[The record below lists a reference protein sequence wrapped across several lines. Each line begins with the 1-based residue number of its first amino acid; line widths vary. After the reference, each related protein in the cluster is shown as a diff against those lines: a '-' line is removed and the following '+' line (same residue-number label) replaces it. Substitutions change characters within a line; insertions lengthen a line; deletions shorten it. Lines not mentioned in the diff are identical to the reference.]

1 MKRYKNLTII
11 VLMTIFLLILS
22 GKVEATTGKINTETA
37 RLREKPNTT
46 STILEQLNENDEVE
60 ILEEEDNWYKVKAN
74 VNGQKITGYV
84 SAKLVNAEKTTSTK
98 VEDTANT
105 TDNKNTETT
114 PEVTTN
120 TDTVKEEPLTDIDVS
135 DDIKENKEYDLQQE
149 AEVKILPIMSSNTK
163 CKLSGKVKTVTI
175 LNDWCK
181 IECDTSC
188 GWIRTNVLK
197 KLVKMGEDTTGNTV
211 EEQPTSNQEPE
222 TSNNNETTETSAS
235 TANNTTSETS
245 TDTTND
251 TASVKELNKTGYV
264 KVEGL
269 TVRKGPST
277 STEAIDGLSKNDKV
291 EITGE
296 TDGWYQIKLKGEVG
310 YVSAKYISDTKV
322 TETTSRSGST
332 LKETASE
339 EKVTTE
345 QENDET
351 EESEEEAT
359 ESTTGISGAE
369 VVEYAKQYLGYKY
382 VAGGASPSTGFDCSG
397 FTTYVY
403 KHFGISLNRSSRDQI
418 KNGTSV
424 SKSNLQLGDIII
436 FNGSSNTSIGHVGI
450 YIGDNKFIHAA
461 NSREGVIITSL
472 SSSYYQKR
480 YVGARR
486 VI

>member
-11 VLMTIFLLILS
+11 VLMTMFLLILS
-22 GKVEATTGKINTETA
+22 GKAEATTGKINTETA
-37 RLREKPNTT
+37 RLREEPNTT

-84 SAKLVNAEKTTSTK
+84 SAKLVDAEKTTSTTVK
-98 VEDTANT
+98 DNT
-105 TDNKNTETT
+105 TDNKTTETT

-120 TDTVKEEPLTDIDVS
+120 TEPEKEEPLTDIDVS
-135 DDIKENKEYDLQQE
+135 DDIKKNKEYDLQQE

-181 IECDTSC
+181 IECDKSC

-197 KLVKMGEDTTGNTV
+197 KLVKMEEDATENTV
-211 EEQPTSNQEPE
+211 EEQPVSNQGTSN
-222 TSNNNETTETSAS
+222 SNDTTETSAS
-235 TANNTTSETS
+235 TTNDKTSENS
-245 TDTTND
+245 TN

-322 TETTSRSGST
+322 TEKRSRSGST

-345 QENDET
+345 QEN
-351 EESEEEAT
+351 EEPEENEEEAN

-382 VAGGASPSTGFDCSG
+382 VAGGSSPSIGFDCSG

-418 KNGTSV
+418 KNGVAV
-424 SKSNLQLGDIII
+424 SKNNLQPGDILI

-450 YIGDNKFIHAA
+450 YVGGNDFIHAA

>member
-22 GKVEATTGKINTETA
+22 GKAEATTGKINTETA
-37 RLREKPNTT
+37 RLREEPNTT

-84 SAKLVNAEKTTSTK
+84 SAKLVDAEKTTSTK
-98 VEDTANT
+98 VEDTTNT
-105 TDNKNTETT
+105 TDNKTTETT

-120 TDTVKEEPLTDIDVS
+120 TEPEKEEPLTDIDVS

-197 KLVKMGEDTTGNTV
+197 KLVKMEED
-211 EEQPTSNQEPE
+211 
-222 TSNNNETTETSAS
+222 TTETSAS
-235 TANNTTSETS
+235 TTNDTTSENSTNNSNNTT
-245 TDTTND
+245 
-251 TASVKELNKTGYV
+251 SVKELNKTGYV

-277 STEAIDGLSKNDKV
+277 STEAINGLSKNDKV
-291 EITGE
+291 DIIGE

-332 LKETASE
+332 IRNAE
-339 EKVTTE
+339 E
-345 QENDET
+345 QEKTEEVEETNTET
-351 EESEEEAT
+351 EETDETDTNTVS
-359 ESTTGISGAE
+359 SSTGISGVE

-382 VAGGASPSTGFDCSG
+382 VAGGSSPSIGFDCSG
-397 FTTYVY
+397 FTIYVY

-418 KNGTSV
+418 KNGVAV
-424 SKSNLQLGDIII
+424 SKNNLQPGDILI

-450 YIGDNKFIHAA
+450 YVGGNDFIHAA

>member
-11 VLMTIFLLILS
+11 VLMTMFLLILS
-22 GKVEATTGKINTETA
+22 GKAEATTGKINTETA
-37 RLREKPNTT
+37 RLREEPNTT

-84 SAKLVNAEKTTSTK
+84 SAKLVDAEKTTSTTVK
-98 VEDTANT
+98 DNT
-105 TDNKNTETT
+105 TDNKTTETT

-120 TDTVKEEPLTDIDVS
+120 TEPEKEEPLTDIDVS
-135 DDIKENKEYDLQQE
+135 DDIKKNKEYDLQQE

-181 IECDTSC
+181 IECDKSC

-197 KLVKMGEDTTGNTV
+197 KLVKMEEDATENTV
-211 EEQPTSNQEPE
+211 EEQPVSNQGTSN
-222 TSNNNETTETSAS
+222 SNDTTETSAS
-235 TANNTTSETS
+235 TTNDKTSENS
-245 TDTTND
+245 TN

-345 QENDET
+345 QEN
-351 EESEEEAT
+351 EEPEENEEEAN

-369 VVEYAKQYLGYKY
+369 VVEYAKQYLGCKY
-382 VAGGASPSTGFDCSG
+382 VAGGASPTTGFDCSG
-397 FTTYVY
+397 FTIYVY

-418 KNGTSV
+418 KNGVAV
-424 SKSNLQLGDIII
+424 SKNNLQPGDILI

-450 YIGDNKFIHAA
+450 YVGGNDFIHAA

>member
-11 VLMTIFLLILS
+11 VLMTMFLLILS
-22 GKVEATTGKINTETA
+22 GKAEATTGKINTETA
-37 RLREKPNTT
+37 RLREEPNTT

-84 SAKLVNAEKTTSTK
+84 SAKLVDAEKTTSTTVK
-98 VEDTANT
+98 DNT
-105 TDNKNTETT
+105 TDNKTTETT

-120 TDTVKEEPLTDIDVS
+120 TEPVKEEPLTDIDVS
-135 DDIKENKEYDLQQE
+135 EDIKENKEYDLQQE

-197 KLVKMGEDTTGNTV
+197 KLVKMEEDA
-211 EEQPTSNQEPE
+211 
-222 TSNNNETTETSAS
+222 TETSAS
-235 TANNTTSETS
+235 TTNDTTSENSTNNSNNTT
-245 TDTTND
+245 
-251 TASVKELNKTGYV
+251 SVKELNKTGYV

-277 STEAIDGLSKNDKV
+277 STEAINGLSKNDKV
-291 EITGE
+291 DIIGE

-332 LKETASE
+332 IRNAE
-339 EKVTTE
+339 E
-345 QENDET
+345 QEKTEEVEETNTET
-351 EESEEEAT
+351 EETEET
-359 ESTTGISGAE
+359 EETDETDTNTVSSSTGISGAE
-369 VVEYAKQYLGYKY
+369 VVEYAKQYLGCKY
-382 VAGGASPSTGFDCSG
+382 VAGGASPTTGFDCSG

-403 KHFGISLNRSSRDQI
+403 VRFK
-418 KNGTSV
+418 
-424 SKSNLQLGDIII
+424 I
-436 FNGSSNTSIGHVGI
+436 FYQT
-450 YIGDNKFIHAA
+450 KF
-461 NSREGVIITSL
+461 
-472 SSSYYQKR
+472 
-480 YVGARR
+480 
-486 VI
+486 

>member
-22 GKVEATTGKINTETA
+22 GKAEATTGKINTETA
-37 RLREKPNTT
+37 RLREEPNTT

-84 SAKLVNAEKTTSTK
+84 SAKLVDAEKTTSTK
-98 VEDTANT
+98 VEDTTNT
-105 TDNKNTETT
+105 TDNKTTETT

-120 TDTVKEEPLTDIDVS
+120 TEPVKEEPLTDIDVS

-197 KLVKMGEDTTGNTV
+197 KLVKMEEDA
-211 EEQPTSNQEPE
+211 
-222 TSNNNETTETSAS
+222 TETSAS
-235 TANNTTSETS
+235 TTNDTTSENSTNNSNNTT
-245 TDTTND
+245 
-251 TASVKELNKTGYV
+251 SVKELNKTGYV

-277 STEAIDGLSKNDKV
+277 STEAINGLSKNDKV
-291 EITGE
+291 DIIGE

-332 LKETASE
+332 IRNAE
-339 EKVTTE
+339 E
-345 QENDET
+345 QEKTEEVEETNTET
-351 EESEEEAT
+351 EETDETDTNTVS
-359 ESTTGISGAE
+359 SSTGISGAE

-382 VAGGASPSTGFDCSG
+382 VAGGSSPSIGFDCSG
-397 FTTYVY
+397 FTIYVY

-418 KNGTSV
+418 KNGVAV
-424 SKSNLQLGDIII
+424 SKNNLQPGDILI

-450 YIGDNKFIHAA
+450 YVGGNDFIHAA

>member
-22 GKVEATTGKINTETA
+22 GKAEATTGKINTETA
-37 RLREKPNTT
+37 RLREEPNTT

-84 SAKLVNAEKTTSTK
+84 SAKLVDAEKTTSTTVK
-98 VEDTANT
+98 DNT
-105 TDNKNTETT
+105 TDNKTTETT

-120 TDTVKEEPLTDIDVS
+120 TEPEKEEPLTDIDVS

-181 IECDTSC
+181 IECDKSC

-197 KLVKMGEDTTGNTV
+197 KIVKMEEDATENTV
-211 EEQPTSNQEPE
+211 EEQPVSNQE
-222 TSNNNETTETSAS
+222 TSNSNDTTETSAS
-235 TANNTTSETS
+235 TTNDTTSENSTNNSNNTT
-245 TDTTND
+245 
-251 TASVKELNKTGYV
+251 SVKELNKTGYV

-277 STEAIDGLSKNDKV
+277 STEAINGLSKNDKV
-291 EITGE
+291 DIIGE

-332 LKETASE
+332 IRNAE
-339 EKVTTE
+339 E
-345 QENDET
+345 QEKT
-351 EESEEEAT
+351 EEVEETNT
-359 ESTTGISGAE
+359 ETVSSSTGISGAE

-382 VAGGASPSTGFDCSG
+382 VAGGSSPSIGFDCSG

-403 KHFGISLNRSSRDQI
+403 KHFGISLNRSSKGQI
-418 KNGTSV
+418 KNGVAV
-424 SKSNLQLGDIII
+424 SKNNLQPGDILI

-450 YIGDNKFIHAA
+450 YVGGNDFIHAA

>member
-22 GKVEATTGKINTETA
+22 GKAEATTGKINTETA
-37 RLREKPNTT
+37 RLREEPNTT

-84 SAKLVNAEKTTSTK
+84 SAKLVDAEKTTSTK
-98 VEDTANT
+98 VEDTTNT
-105 TDNKNTETT
+105 TDNKTTETT

-120 TDTVKEEPLTDIDVS
+120 TEPEKEEPLTDIDVS
-135 DDIKENKEYDLQQE
+135 DDIKKNKEYDLQQE

-181 IECDTSC
+181 IECDKSC

-197 KLVKMGEDTTGNTV
+197 KLVKMEEDA
-211 EEQPTSNQEPE
+211 
-222 TSNNNETTETSAS
+222 TETSAS
-235 TANNTTSETS
+235 TTNDTTSENSTNNSNNTT
-245 TDTTND
+245 
-251 TASVKELNKTGYV
+251 SVKELNKTGYV

-277 STEAIDGLSKNDKV
+277 STEAINGLSKNDKV
-291 EITGE
+291 DIIGE

-332 LKETASE
+332 IRNAE
-339 EKVTTE
+339 E
-345 QENDET
+345 QEKTEEVEETNTET
-351 EESEEEAT
+351 EETDETDTNTVS
-359 ESTTGISGAE
+359 SSTGISGAE

-382 VAGGASPSTGFDCSG
+382 VAGGSSPSIGFDCSG
-397 FTTYVY
+397 FTIYVY

-418 KNGTSV
+418 KNGVAV
-424 SKSNLQLGDIII
+424 SKNNLQPGDILI

-450 YIGDNKFIHAA
+450 YVGGNDFIHAA

>member
-22 GKVEATTGKINTETA
+22 GKAEATTGKINTETA
-37 RLREKPNTT
+37 RLREEPNTT

-84 SAKLVNAEKTTSTK
+84 SAKLVDAEKTTSTK
-98 VEDTANT
+98 VEDTTNT
-105 TDNKNTETT
+105 TDNKTTETT

-120 TDTVKEEPLTDIDVS
+120 TEPVKEEPLTDIDVS
-135 DDIKENKEYDLQQE
+135 DDIKEKKEYDLQQE
-149 AEVKILPIMSSNTK
+149 VEVKILPIMSSNTK

-197 KLVKMGEDTTGNTV
+197 KLVKMEED
-211 EEQPTSNQEPE
+211 
-222 TSNNNETTETSAS
+222 TTETSAS
-235 TANNTTSETS
+235 TTNDTTSENSTNNSNNTT
-245 TDTTND
+245 
-251 TASVKELNKTGYV
+251 SVKELNKTGYV

-277 STEAIDGLSKNDKV
+277 STEAINGLSKNDKV
-291 EITGE
+291 DIIGE

-332 LKETASE
+332 IRNAE
-339 EKVTTE
+339 E
-345 QENDET
+345 QEKTEEVEETNTET
-351 EESEEEAT
+351 EETDETDTNTVS
-359 ESTTGISGAE
+359 SSTGISGAE

-382 VAGGASPSTGFDCSG
+382 VAGGSSPSIGFDCSG
-397 FTTYVY
+397 FTIYVY

-418 KNGTSV
+418 KNGVAV
-424 SKSNLQLGDIII
+424 SKNNLQPGDILI

-450 YIGDNKFIHAA
+450 YVGGNDFIHAA

>member
-22 GKVEATTGKINTETA
+22 GKAEATTGKINTETA
-37 RLREKPNTT
+37 RLREEPNTT

-84 SAKLVNAEKTTSTK
+84 SAKLVDAEKTTSTK
-98 VEDTANT
+98 VEDTTNT
-105 TDNKNTETT
+105 TDNKTTETT

-120 TDTVKEEPLTDIDVS
+120 TEPEKEEPLTDIDVS
-135 DDIKENKEYDLQQE
+135 DDIKENKECDLQQE

-197 KLVKMGEDTTGNTV
+197 KLVKMEED
-211 EEQPTSNQEPE
+211 
-222 TSNNNETTETSAS
+222 TTETSAS
-235 TANNTTSETS
+235 TTNDTTSENSTNNSNNTT
-245 TDTTND
+245 
-251 TASVKELNKTGYV
+251 SVKELNKTGYV

-277 STEAIDGLSKNDKV
+277 STEAINGLSKNDKV
-291 EITGE
+291 DIIGE

-332 LKETASE
+332 IRNAE
-339 EKVTTE
+339 E
-345 QENDET
+345 QEKTEEVEETNTET
-351 EESEEEAT
+351 EETDETDTNTVS
-359 ESTTGISGAE
+359 SSTGISGAE

-382 VAGGASPSTGFDCSG
+382 VAGGSSPSIGFDCSG
-397 FTTYVY
+397 FTIYVY

-418 KNGTSV
+418 KNGVAV
-424 SKSNLQLGDIII
+424 SKNNLQPGDILI

-450 YIGDNKFIHAA
+450 YVGGNDFIHAA

>member
-22 GKVEATTGKINTETA
+22 GKAEATTGKINTETA

-84 SAKLVNAEKTTSTK
+84 SAKLVDAEKTTSTTVK
-98 VEDTANT
+98 DNT
-105 TDNKNTETT
+105 TDNKTTETT

-120 TDTVKEEPLTDIDVS
+120 TEPEKEEPLTDIDVS

-181 IECDTSC
+181 IECDKSC

-197 KLVKMGEDTTGNTV
+197 KLVKMEEDA
-211 EEQPTSNQEPE
+211 
-222 TSNNNETTETSAS
+222 TETSAS
-235 TANNTTSETS
+235 TTNDTTSENSTNNSNNTT
-245 TDTTND
+245 
-251 TASVKELNKTGYV
+251 SVKELNKTGYV

-277 STEAIDGLSKNDKV
+277 STEAINGLSKNDKV
-291 EITGE
+291 DIIGE

-332 LKETASE
+332 IRNAE
-339 EKVTTE
+339 E
-345 QENDET
+345 QEKTEEVEETNTET
-351 EESEEEAT
+351 EETEETDET
-359 ESTTGISGAE
+359 DTNTVSSSTGISGAE

-382 VAGGASPSTGFDCSG
+382 VAGGSSPSIGFDCSG

-403 KHFGISLNRSSRDQI
+403 KHFGISLNRSSKGQI
-418 KNGTSV
+418 KNGVAV
-424 SKSNLQLGDIII
+424 SKNNLQPGDILI

-450 YIGDNKFIHAA
+450 YVGGNDFIHAA

>member
-11 VLMTIFLLILS
+11 VLMTMFLLILS
-22 GKVEATTGKINTETA
+22 GKAEATTGKINTETA
-37 RLREKPNTT
+37 RLREEPNTT

-84 SAKLVNAEKTTSTK
+84 SAKLVDAEKTTSTTVK
-98 VEDTANT
+98 DNT
-105 TDNKNTETT
+105 TDNKTTETT
-114 PEVTTN
+114 PEVTVN
-120 TDTVKEEPLTDIDVS
+120 TEPEKEEPLTDIDVS

-197 KLVKMGEDTTGNTV
+197 KLVKMEEDAI
-211 EEQPTSNQEPE
+211 
-222 TSNNNETTETSAS
+222 ETSAS
-235 TANNTTSETS
+235 TTNDTTSENSTNNSNNTT
-245 TDTTND
+245 
-251 TASVKELNKTGYV
+251 SVKELNKTGYV

-277 STEAIDGLSKNDKV
+277 STEAINGLSKNDKV
-291 EITGE
+291 DIIGE

-332 LKETASE
+332 IRNAE
-339 EKVTTE
+339 E
-345 QENDET
+345 QEKTEEVEETNTET
-351 EESEEEAT
+351 EETEET
-359 ESTTGISGAE
+359 EETDETDTNTVSSSTGISGAE
-369 VVEYAKQYLGYKY
+369 VVEYAKQYLGCKY
-382 VAGGASPSTGFDCSG
+382 VAGGASPTTGFDCSG

-418 KNGTSV
+418 KNGVAV
-424 SKSNLQLGDIII
+424 SKNNLQPGDILI

-450 YIGDNKFIHAA
+450 YVGGNDFIHAA

>member
-11 VLMTIFLLILS
+11 VLMTMFLLILS
-22 GKVEATTGKINTETA
+22 GKAEATTGKINTETA
-37 RLREKPNTT
+37 RLREEPNTT

-84 SAKLVNAEKTTSTK
+84 SAKLVDVEKTTSTK
-98 VEDTANT
+98 VEDTTNT
-105 TDNKNTETT
+105 TDNKTTETT

-120 TDTVKEEPLTDIDVS
+120 TEPEKEEPLTDIDVS
-135 DDIKENKEYDLQQE
+135 DDIKENKEYNLQQE

-197 KLVKMGEDTTGNTV
+197 KLVKMEEDA
-211 EEQPTSNQEPE
+211 
-222 TSNNNETTETSAS
+222 TETSAS
-235 TANNTTSETS
+235 TTNDTTSENSTNNSNNTT
-245 TDTTND
+245 
-251 TASVKELNKTGYV
+251 SVKELNKTGYV

-277 STEAIDGLSKNDKV
+277 STEAINGLSKNDKV
-291 EITGE
+291 DIIGE

-332 LKETASE
+332 IRNAE
-339 EKVTTE
+339 E
-345 QENDET
+345 QEKTEEVEETNTET
-351 EESEEEAT
+351 EETDETDTNTVS
-359 ESTTGISGAE
+359 SSTGISGAE

-382 VAGGASPSTGFDCSG
+382 VAGGSSPSIGFDCSG
-397 FTTYVY
+397 FTIYVY

-418 KNGTSV
+418 KNGVAV
-424 SKSNLQLGDIII
+424 SKNNLQPGDILI

-450 YIGDNKFIHAA
+450 YVGGNDFIHAA

>member
-1 MKRYKNLTII
+1 M
-11 VLMTIFLLILS
+11 
-22 GKVEATTGKINTETA
+22 
-37 RLREKPNTT
+37 
-46 STILEQLNENDEVE
+46 
-60 ILEEEDNWYKVKAN
+60 EEDA
-74 VNGQKITGYV
+74 
-84 SAKLVNAEKTTSTK
+84 
-98 VEDTANT
+98 
-105 TDNKNTETT
+105 TE
-114 PEVTTN
+114 
-120 TDTVKEEPLTDIDVS
+120 
-135 DDIKENKEYDLQQE
+135 
-149 AEVKILPIMSSNTK
+149 
-163 CKLSGKVKTVTI
+163 
-175 LNDWCK
+175 
-181 IECDTSC
+181 
-188 GWIRTNVLK
+188 
-197 KLVKMGEDTTGNTV
+197 NTV
-211 EEQPTSNQEPE
+211 EEQPVSNQGTSN
-222 TSNNNETTETSAS
+222 SNDTTETSAS
-235 TANNTTSETS
+235 TTNDKTSENS
-245 TDTTND
+245 TN

-345 QENDET
+345 QEN
-351 EESEEEAT
+351 EEPEENEEEAN

-369 VVEYAKQYLGYKY
+369 VVEYAKQYLGCKY
-382 VAGGASPSTGFDCSG
+382 VAGGASPTTGFDCSG

-424 SKSNLQLGDIII
+424 SKSNLQLGAIIV

-461 NSREGVIITSL
+461 NSKEGVIITSL

>member
-11 VLMTIFLLILS
+11 VLMTMFLLILN
-22 GKVEATTGKINTETA
+22 GKAEATTGKINTETA
-37 RLREKPNTT
+37 RLREEPNTT

-84 SAKLVNAEKTTSTK
+84 SAKLVDAEKTTSTK

-105 TDNKNTETT
+105 TDNKTTEIT

-120 TDTVKEEPLTDIDVS
+120 TEPEKEEPLTDIDVS

-181 IECDTSC
+181 IECDKSC

-197 KLVKMGEDTTGNTV
+197 KIVKMEEDA
-211 EEQPTSNQEPE
+211 
-222 TSNNNETTETSAS
+222 TETSAS
-235 TANNTTSETS
+235 TTNDTTSENSTNNSNNTT
-245 TDTTND
+245 
-251 TASVKELNKTGYV
+251 SVKELNKTGYV

-277 STEAIDGLSKNDKV
+277 STEAINGLSKNDKV
-291 EITGE
+291 DIIGE

-332 LKETASE
+332 IRNAE
-339 EKVTTE
+339 E
-345 QENDET
+345 QEKTEEVEETNTET
-351 EESEEEAT
+351 EETEET
-359 ESTTGISGAE
+359 EETDETDTNTVSSSTGISGAE

-382 VAGGASPSTGFDCSG
+382 VAGGSSPSIGFDCSG

-418 KNGTSV
+418 KNGVAV
-424 SKSNLQLGDIII
+424 SKNNLQPGDILI

-450 YIGDNKFIHAA
+450 YVGENDFIHAA

>member
-22 GKVEATTGKINTETA
+22 GKAEATTGKINTETA
-37 RLREKPNTT
+37 RLREEPNTT

-84 SAKLVNAEKTTSTK
+84 SAKLVDAEKTTSTI
-98 VEDTANT
+98 VEDNT
-105 TDNKNTETT
+105 NTVDNKTTETT

-120 TDTVKEEPLTDIDVS
+120 TEPEKEEPLTDIDVS
-135 DDIKENKEYDLQQE
+135 DDIKEKKEYDLQQE

-181 IECDTSC
+181 IECDKSC

-197 KLVKMGEDTTGNTV
+197 KLVKMEEDA
-211 EEQPTSNQEPE
+211 
-222 TSNNNETTETSAS
+222 TETSAS
-235 TANNTTSETS
+235 TTNDTTSENSTNNSNNTT
-245 TDTTND
+245 
-251 TASVKELNKTGYV
+251 SVKELNKTGYV

-277 STEAIDGLSKNDKV
+277 STEAINGLSKNDKV
-291 EITGE
+291 DIIGE

-332 LKETASE
+332 IRNAE
-339 EKVTTE
+339 E
-345 QENDET
+345 QEKTEEVEETNTET
-351 EESEEEAT
+351 EETDETDTNTVS
-359 ESTTGISGAE
+359 SSTGISGAE

-382 VAGGASPSTGFDCSG
+382 VAGGSSPSIGFDCSG
-397 FTTYVY
+397 FTIYVY

-418 KNGTSV
+418 KNGVAV
-424 SKSNLQLGDIII
+424 SKNNLQPGDILI

-450 YIGDNKFIHAA
+450 YVGGNDFIHAA

>member
-22 GKVEATTGKINTETA
+22 GKAEATTGKINTETA
-37 RLREKPNTT
+37 RLREEPNTT

-84 SAKLVNAEKTTSTK
+84 SAKLVDAEKTTSTK

-105 TDNKNTETT
+105 TDNKTTETT

-120 TDTVKEEPLTDIDVS
+120 TEPVKEEPLTDIDVS

-181 IECDTSC
+181 IECDKSC

-197 KLVKMGEDTTGNTV
+197 KLVKMEEDTTENTV
-211 EEQPTSNQEPE
+211 EEQPVSNQGTSN
-222 TSNNNETTETSAS
+222 SNDTTETSAS
-235 TANNTTSETS
+235 TTNDKTSENS
-245 TDTTND
+245 TN

-277 STEAIDGLSKNDKV
+277 STEAINGLSKNDKV
-291 EITGE
+291 DIIGE

-332 LKETASE
+332 IRNAE
-339 EKVTTE
+339 E
-345 QENDET
+345 QEKT
-351 EESEEEAT
+351 EEVEETNT
-359 ESTTGISGAE
+359 ETVSSSTGISGAE

-382 VAGGASPSTGFDCSG
+382 VAGGSSPSKGFDCSG

-418 KNGTSV
+418 KNGVAV
-424 SKSNLQLGDIII
+424 SKNNLQPGDILI

-450 YIGDNKFIHAA
+450 YVGGNDFIHAA

>member
-22 GKVEATTGKINTETA
+22 GKAEATTGKINTETA
-37 RLREKPNTT
+37 RLREEPNTT

-74 VNGQKITGYV
+74 VDGQKITGYV
-84 SAKLVNAEKTTSTK
+84 SAKLVDAEKTTSTK

-105 TDNKNTETT
+105 TDNKTTETT

-120 TDTVKEEPLTDIDVS
+120 TEPEKEEPLTDIDVS

-181 IECDTSC
+181 IECDKSC

-197 KLVKMGEDTTGNTV
+197 KIVKMEEDATENTV
-211 EEQPTSNQEPE
+211 EEQPVSNQ
-222 TSNNNETTETSAS
+222 
-235 TANNTTSETS
+235 
-245 TDTTND
+245 
-251 TASVKELNKTGYV
+251 
-264 KVEGL
+264 
-269 TVRKGPST
+269 GP
-277 STEAIDGLSKNDKV
+277 STEAINGLSKNDKV
-291 EITGE
+291 DIIGE

-332 LKETASE
+332 IRNAE
-339 EKVTTE
+339 E
-345 QENDET
+345 QEKTEEVEETNTET
-351 EESEEEAT
+351 EETEET
-359 ESTTGISGAE
+359 DTNTVSSSTGISGAE

-382 VAGGASPSTGFDCSG
+382 VAGGSSPSIGFDCSG

-403 KHFGISLNRSSRDQI
+403 KHFGISLNRSSKGQI
-418 KNGTSV
+418 KNGVAV
-424 SKSNLQLGDIII
+424 SKNNLQPGDILI

-450 YIGDNKFIHAA
+450 YVGGNDFIHAA

>member
-84 SAKLVNAEKTTSTK
+84 SAKLVDVEKTTSTK
-98 VEDTANT
+98 VEDTTNT
-105 TDNKNTETT
+105 TDNKTTETT

-120 TDTVKEEPLTDIDVS
+120 TEPEKEEPLTDIDVS

-181 IECDTSC
+181 IECYKSC

-197 KLVKMGEDTTGNTV
+197 KLVKMEEDA
-211 EEQPTSNQEPE
+211 
-222 TSNNNETTETSAS
+222 TETSAS
-235 TANNTTSETS
+235 TTNDTTSENSTNNSNNTT
-245 TDTTND
+245 
-251 TASVKELNKTGYV
+251 SVKELNKTGYV

-277 STEAIDGLSKNDKV
+277 STEAINGLSKNDKV
-291 EITGE
+291 DIIGE

-332 LKETASE
+332 IRNAE
-339 EKVTTE
+339 E
-345 QENDET
+345 QEKTEEVEETNTET
-351 EESEEEAT
+351 EETDETDTNTVS
-359 ESTTGISGAE
+359 SSTGISGAE

-382 VAGGASPSTGFDCSG
+382 VAGGSSPSIGFDCSG
-397 FTTYVY
+397 FTIYVY

-418 KNGTSV
+418 KNGVAV
-424 SKSNLQLGDIII
+424 SKNNLQPGDILI

-450 YIGDNKFIHAA
+450 YVGGNDFIHAA

>member
-22 GKVEATTGKINTETA
+22 GKAEATTGKINTETA
-37 RLREKPNTT
+37 RLREEPNTT

-84 SAKLVNAEKTTSTK
+84 SAKLVDAEKTTSTK
-98 VEDTANT
+98 VEDTTNI
-105 TDNKNTETT
+105 TDNKTTENT

-120 TDTVKEEPLTDIDVS
+120 TEPEKEEPLTDIDVS
-135 DDIKENKEYDLQQE
+135 DDIKEKKEYDLQQE
-149 AEVKILPIMSSNTK
+149 VEVKILPIMSSNTK

-181 IECDTSC
+181 IECDKSC

-197 KLVKMGEDTTGNTV
+197 KLVKMEEDA
-211 EEQPTSNQEPE
+211 
-222 TSNNNETTETSAS
+222 TETSAS
-235 TANNTTSETS
+235 TTNDTTSENSTNNSNNTT
-245 TDTTND
+245 
-251 TASVKELNKTGYV
+251 SVKELNKTGYV

-277 STEAIDGLSKNDKV
+277 STEAINGLSKNDKV
-291 EITGE
+291 DIIGE

-332 LKETASE
+332 IRNAE
-339 EKVTTE
+339 E
-345 QENDET
+345 QEKTEEVEETNTET
-351 EESEEEAT
+351 EETDETDTNTVS
-359 ESTTGISGAE
+359 SSTGISGVE

-382 VAGGASPSTGFDCSG
+382 VAGGSSPSIGFDCSG
-397 FTTYVY
+397 FTIYVY

-418 KNGTSV
+418 KNGVAV
-424 SKSNLQLGDIII
+424 SKNNLQPGDILI

-450 YIGDNKFIHAA
+450 YVGGNDFIHAA

>member
-22 GKVEATTGKINTETA
+22 GKAEATTGKINTETA
-37 RLREKPNTT
+37 RLREEPNTT

-84 SAKLVNAEKTTSTK
+84 SAKLVDAEKTTSTK
-98 VEDTANT
+98 VEDTTNT
-105 TDNKNTETT
+105 TDNKTTETT

-120 TDTVKEEPLTDIDVS
+120 TEPEKEEPLTDIDVS
-135 DDIKENKEYDLQQE
+135 DDIKKNKEYDLQQE

-181 IECDTSC
+181 IECDKSC

-197 KLVKMGEDTTGNTV
+197 KLVKMEEDA
-211 EEQPTSNQEPE
+211 
-222 TSNNNETTETSAS
+222 TETSVS
-235 TANNTTSETS
+235 
-245 TDTTND
+245 TTND
-251 TASVKELNKTGYV
+251 TTSENSTTNSNNTTSVKELNKTGYV

-277 STEAIDGLSKNDKV
+277 STEAINGLSKNDKV
-291 EITGE
+291 DIIGE

-332 LKETASE
+332 IRNAE
-339 EKVTTE
+339 E
-345 QENDET
+345 QEKTEEVEETNTET
-351 EESEEEAT
+351 EETDETDTNTVS
-359 ESTTGISGAE
+359 SSTGISGAE

-382 VAGGASPSTGFDCSG
+382 VAGGSSPSIGFDCSG
-397 FTTYVY
+397 FTIYVY

-418 KNGTSV
+418 KNGVAV
-424 SKSNLQLGDIII
+424 SKNNLQPGDILI

-450 YIGDNKFIHAA
+450 YVGGNDFIHAA

>member
-22 GKVEATTGKINTETA
+22 GKAEATTGKINTETA
-37 RLREKPNTT
+37 RLREEPNTT

-74 VNGQKITGYV
+74 VDGQKITGYV
-84 SAKLVNAEKTTSTK
+84 SAKLVDAEKTTSTK

-105 TDNKNTETT
+105 TDNKTTETT

-120 TDTVKEEPLTDIDVS
+120 TEPEKEEPLTDIDVS

-181 IECDTSC
+181 IECDKSC

-197 KLVKMGEDTTGNTV
+197 KIVKMEEDATENTV
-211 EEQPTSNQEPE
+211 EEQPVSNQE
-222 TSNNNETTETSAS
+222 TSNSNDTTETSAS
-235 TANNTTSETS
+235 TTNDTTSENSTNNSNNTT
-245 TDTTND
+245 
-251 TASVKELNKTGYV
+251 SVKELNKTGYV

-277 STEAIDGLSKNDKV
+277 EAINGLSKNDKV
-291 EITGE
+291 DIIGE

-332 LKETASE
+332 IRNAE
-339 EKVTTE
+339 E
-345 QENDET
+345 QEKT
-351 EESEEEAT
+351 EEVEETNT
-359 ESTTGISGAE
+359 ETVSSSTGISGAE

-382 VAGGASPSTGFDCSG
+382 VAGGSSPSIGFDCSG

-403 KHFGISLNRSSRDQI
+403 KHFGISLNRSSKGQI
-418 KNGTSV
+418 KNGVAV
-424 SKSNLQLGDIII
+424 SKNNLQPGDILI

-450 YIGDNKFIHAA
+450 YVGGNDFIHAA

>member
-11 VLMTIFLLILS
+11 VLMTMFLLILS
-22 GKVEATTGKINTETA
+22 GKAEATTGKINTETA
-37 RLREKPNTT
+37 RLREEPNTT

-84 SAKLVNAEKTTSTK
+84 SAKLVDAEKTTSTTVK
-98 VEDTANT
+98 DNT
-105 TDNKNTETT
+105 TDNKTTETT

-120 TDTVKEEPLTDIDVS
+120 TEPEKEEPLTDIDVS
-135 DDIKENKEYDLQQE
+135 DDIKKNKEYDLQQE

-181 IECDTSC
+181 IECDKSC

-197 KLVKMGEDTTGNTV
+197 KLVKMEEDA
-211 EEQPTSNQEPE
+211 
-222 TSNNNETTETSAS
+222 TETSAS
-235 TANNTTSETS
+235 TTNDTTSENS
-245 TDTTND
+245 TNTT
-251 TASVKELNKTGYV
+251 SVKELNKTGYV

-345 QENDET
+345 QEN
-351 EESEEEAT
+351 EEPEENEEEAN

-369 VVEYAKQYLGYKY
+369 VVEYAKQYLGCKY
-382 VAGGASPSTGFDCSG
+382 VAGGASPTTGFDCSG

-461 NSREGVIITSL
+461 NSKEGVIITSL

>member
-22 GKVEATTGKINTETA
+22 GKAEATTGKINTETA
-37 RLREKPNTT
+37 RLREEPNTT

-84 SAKLVNAEKTTSTK
+84 SAKLVDAEKTTSTK
-98 VEDTANT
+98 VEDTTNT
-105 TDNKNTETT
+105 TDNKTTETT

-120 TDTVKEEPLTDIDVS
+120 TEPVKEEPLTDIDVS

-181 IECDTSC
+181 IECDKSC

-197 KLVKMGEDTTGNTV
+197 KLVKMEEDA
-211 EEQPTSNQEPE
+211 
-222 TSNNNETTETSAS
+222 TETSAS
-235 TANNTTSETS
+235 TTNDTTSENS
-245 TDTTND
+245 TNTT
-251 TASVKELNKTGYV
+251 SVKELNKTGYV

-277 STEAIDGLSKNDKV
+277 STEAINGLSKNDKV
-291 EITGE
+291 DIIGE

-332 LKETASE
+332 IRNAE
-339 EKVTTE
+339 E
-345 QENDET
+345 QEKTEEVEETNTET
-351 EESEEEAT
+351 EETDETDTNTVS
-359 ESTTGISGAE
+359 SSTGISGAE

-382 VAGGASPSTGFDCSG
+382 VAGGSSPSIGFDCSG
-397 FTTYVY
+397 FTIYVY

-418 KNGTSV
+418 KNGVAV
-424 SKSNLQLGDIII
+424 SKNNLQPGDILI

-450 YIGDNKFIHAA
+450 YVGGNDFIHAA

>member
-11 VLMTIFLLILS
+11 VLMTMFLLILS
-22 GKVEATTGKINTETA
+22 GKAEATTGKINTETA
-37 RLREKPNTT
+37 RLREEPNTT

-84 SAKLVNAEKTTSTK
+84 SAKLVDAEKTTSTTVK
-98 VEDTANT
+98 DNT
-105 TDNKNTETT
+105 TDNKTTETT
-114 PEVTTN
+114 PEVTVN
-120 TDTVKEEPLTDIDVS
+120 TEPEKEEPLTDIDVS

-197 KLVKMGEDTTGNTV
+197 KLVKMEEDAA
-211 EEQPTSNQEPE
+211 
-222 TSNNNETTETSAS
+222 ETSAS
-235 TANNTTSETS
+235 TTNDTTSENS
-245 TDTTND
+245 TNTT
-251 TASVKELNKTGYV
+251 SVKELNKIGYV

-345 QENDET
+345 QEN
-351 EESEEEAT
+351 EEPEENEEEAN

-369 VVEYAKQYLGYKY
+369 VVEYAKQYLGCKY
-382 VAGGASPSTGFDCSG
+382 VAGGASPTTGFDCSG

-424 SKSNLQLGDIII
+424 SKSNLKLGDIII
-436 FNGSSNTSIGHVGI
+436 FKGSSNTSIGHVGI

-461 NSREGVIITSL
+461 NSKEGVIITSL

>member
-37 RLREKPNTT
+37 RLREEPNTT

-84 SAKLVNAEKTTSTK
+84 SAKLVDAEKTTSTK
-98 VEDTANT
+98 VEDTTNT
-105 TDNKNTETT
+105 TDNKTTETT

-120 TDTVKEEPLTDIDVS
+120 TEPEKEEPLTDIDVS

-197 KLVKMGEDTTGNTV
+197 KLVKMEED
-211 EEQPTSNQEPE
+211 
-222 TSNNNETTETSAS
+222 TTETSAS
-235 TANNTTSETS
+235 TTNDTTSENSTNNSNNTT
-245 TDTTND
+245 
-251 TASVKELNKTGYV
+251 SVKELNKTGYV

-277 STEAIDGLSKNDKV
+277 STEAINGLSKNDKV
-291 EITGE
+291 DIIGE

-332 LKETASE
+332 IRNAE
-339 EKVTTE
+339 E
-345 QENDET
+345 QEKTEEVEETNTET
-351 EESEEEAT
+351 EETDETDTNPVS
-359 ESTTGISGAE
+359 SSTGISGAE

-382 VAGGASPSTGFDCSG
+382 VAGGSSPSIGFDCSG
-397 FTTYVY
+397 FTIYVY

-418 KNGTSV
+418 KNGVAV
-424 SKSNLQLGDIII
+424 SKNNLQPGDILI

-450 YIGDNKFIHAA
+450 YVGGNDFIHAA

>member
-11 VLMTIFLLILS
+11 VLMTMFLLILS
-22 GKVEATTGKINTETA
+22 GKAEATTGKINTETA
-37 RLREKPNTT
+37 RLREEPNTT

-84 SAKLVNAEKTTSTK
+84 SAKLVDAEKTTSTTVK
-98 VEDTANT
+98 DNT
-105 TDNKNTETT
+105 TDNKTTETT

-120 TDTVKEEPLTDIDVS
+120 TEPVKEEPLTDIDVS
-135 DDIKENKEYDLQQE
+135 EDIKENKEYDLQQE

-197 KLVKMGEDTTGNTV
+197 KLVKMEEDA
-211 EEQPTSNQEPE
+211 
-222 TSNNNETTETSAS
+222 TETSAS
-235 TANNTTSETS
+235 TTNDTTSENSTNNSNNTT
-245 TDTTND
+245 
-251 TASVKELNKTGYV
+251 SVKELNKTGYV

-277 STEAIDGLSKNDKV
+277 STEAINGLSKNDKV
-291 EITGE
+291 DIIGE

-345 QENDET
+345 QEN
-351 EESEEEAT
+351 EEPEENEEEAN

-369 VVEYAKQYLGYKY
+369 VVEYAKQYLGCKY
-382 VAGGASPSTGFDCSG
+382 VAGGASPTTGFDCSG

-418 KNGTSV
+418 KNGVAV
-424 SKSNLQLGDIII
+424 SKNNLQPGDILI

-450 YIGDNKFIHAA
+450 YVGGNDFIHAA

>member
-22 GKVEATTGKINTETA
+22 GKAEATTGKINTETA
-37 RLREKPNTT
+37 RLREEPNTT

-84 SAKLVNAEKTTSTK
+84 SAKLVDAEKTTSTK

-105 TDNKNTETT
+105 TDNKTTETT

-120 TDTVKEEPLTDIDVS
+120 TEPVKEEPLTDIDVS
-135 DDIKENKEYDLQQE
+135 EDIKENKEYDLQQE

-181 IECDTSC
+181 IECDKSC

-197 KLVKMGEDTTGNTV
+197 KIVKMEEDA
-211 EEQPTSNQEPE
+211 
-222 TSNNNETTETSAS
+222 TETSAS
-235 TANNTTSETS
+235 TTNDTTSENSTNNSNNTT
-245 TDTTND
+245 
-251 TASVKELNKTGYV
+251 SVKELNKTGYV

-277 STEAIDGLSKNDKV
+277 STEAINGLSKNDKV
-291 EITGE
+291 DIIGE

-332 LKETASE
+332 IRNAE
-339 EKVTTE
+339 E
-345 QENDET
+345 QEKTEEVEETNTET
-351 EESEEEAT
+351 EETEET
-359 ESTTGISGAE
+359 DTNTVSSSTGISGAE

-382 VAGGASPSTGFDCSG
+382 VAGGSSPSIGFDCSG

-403 KHFGISLNRSSRDQI
+403 KHFGISLNRSSKGQI
-418 KNGTSV
+418 KNGVAV
-424 SKSNLQLGDIII
+424 SKNNLQPGDILI

-450 YIGDNKFIHAA
+450 YVGGNDFIHAA

>member
-11 VLMTIFLLILS
+11 VLMTMFLLILS
-22 GKVEATTGKINTETA
+22 GKAEATTGKINTETA
-37 RLREKPNTT
+37 RLREEPNTT

-84 SAKLVNAEKTTSTK
+84 SAKLVDAEKTTSTTVK
-98 VEDTANT
+98 DNT
-105 TDNKNTETT
+105 TDNKTTETT

-120 TDTVKEEPLTDIDVS
+120 TEPVKEEPLTDIDVS
-135 DDIKENKEYDLQQE
+135 EDIKENKEYDLQQE

-197 KLVKMGEDTTGNTV
+197 KLVKMEEDA
-211 EEQPTSNQEPE
+211 
-222 TSNNNETTETSAS
+222 TETSAS
-235 TANNTTSETS
+235 TTNDTTSENSTNNSNNTT
-245 TDTTND
+245 
-251 TASVKELNKTGYV
+251 SVKELNKTGYV

-277 STEAIDGLSKNDKV
+277 STEAINGLSKNDKV
-291 EITGE
+291 DIIGE

-332 LKETASE
+332 IRNAE
-339 EKVTTE
+339 E
-345 QENDET
+345 QEKTEEVEETNTET
-351 EESEEEAT
+351 EETEET
-359 ESTTGISGAE
+359 EETDETDTNTVSSSTGISGAE
-369 VVEYAKQYLGYKY
+369 VVEYAKQYLGCKY
-382 VAGGASPSTGFDCSG
+382 VAGGASPTTGFDCSG

-418 KNGTSV
+418 KNGVAV
-424 SKSNLQLGDIII
+424 SKNNLQPGDILI

-450 YIGDNKFIHAA
+450 YVGGNDFIHAA

>member
-11 VLMTIFLLILS
+11 VLMTMFLLILS
-22 GKVEATTGKINTETA
+22 GKAEATTGKINTETA
-37 RLREKPNTT
+37 RLREEPNTT

-84 SAKLVNAEKTTSTK
+84 SAKLVDVEKTTSTK
-98 VEDTANT
+98 VEDTTNT
-105 TDNKNTETT
+105 TDNKTTETT

-120 TDTVKEEPLTDIDVS
+120 TEPEKEEPLTDIDVS

-197 KLVKMGEDTTGNTV
+197 KLVKMEED
-211 EEQPTSNQEPE
+211 
-222 TSNNNETTETSAS
+222 TTETSAS
-235 TANNTTSETS
+235 TTNDTTSENSTNNSNNTT
-245 TDTTND
+245 
-251 TASVKELNKTGYV
+251 SVKELNKTGYV

-277 STEAIDGLSKNDKV
+277 STEAINGLSKNDKV
-291 EITGE
+291 DIIGE

-332 LKETASE
+332 IRNAE
-339 EKVTTE
+339 E
-345 QENDET
+345 QEKTEEVEETNTET
-351 EESEEEAT
+351 EETDETDTNTVS
-359 ESTTGISGAE
+359 SSTGISGVE

-382 VAGGASPSTGFDCSG
+382 VAGGSSPSIGFDCSG
-397 FTTYVY
+397 FTIYVY

-418 KNGTSV
+418 KNGVAV
-424 SKSNLQLGDIII
+424 SKNNLQPGDILI

-450 YIGDNKFIHAA
+450 YVGGNDFIHAA

>member
-11 VLMTIFLLILS
+11 VLMTMFLLILS
-22 GKVEATTGKINTETA
+22 GKAEATTGKINTETA

-84 SAKLVNAEKTTSTK
+84 SAKLVDAEKTTSTTVK
-98 VEDTANT
+98 DNT
-105 TDNKNTETT
+105 TDNKTTETT
-114 PEVTTN
+114 PEVTVN
-120 TDTVKEEPLTDIDVS
+120 TEPEKEEPLTDIDVS

-197 KLVKMGEDTTGNTV
+197 KLVKMEEDA
-211 EEQPTSNQEPE
+211 
-222 TSNNNETTETSAS
+222 TETSAS
-235 TANNTTSETS
+235 TTNDTTSENSTNNSNNTT
-245 TDTTND
+245 
-251 TASVKELNKTGYV
+251 SVKELNKTGYV

-277 STEAIDGLSKNDKV
+277 STEAINGLSKNDKV
-291 EITGE
+291 DIIGE

-332 LKETASE
+332 IRNAE
-339 EKVTTE
+339 E
-345 QENDET
+345 QEKTEEVEETNTET
-351 EESEEEAT
+351 EETEETDET
-359 ESTTGISGAE
+359 DTNTVSSSTGISGAE

-382 VAGGASPSTGFDCSG
+382 VAGGSSPSIGFDCSG

-418 KNGTSV
+418 KNGVAV
-424 SKSNLQLGDIII
+424 SKNNLQPGDILI

-450 YIGDNKFIHAA
+450 YVGGNDFIHAA

>member
-22 GKVEATTGKINTETA
+22 GKAEATTGKINTETA
-37 RLREKPNTT
+37 RLREEPNTT

-84 SAKLVNAEKTTSTK
+84 SAKLVDAEKTTSTK
-98 VEDTANT
+98 VEDTTNT
-105 TDNKNTETT
+105 TDNKTTETT

-120 TDTVKEEPLTDIDVS
+120 TEPEKEEPLTDIDVS

-181 IECDTSC
+181 IECDKSC

-197 KLVKMGEDTTGNTV
+197 KLVKMEEDA
-211 EEQPTSNQEPE
+211 
-222 TSNNNETTETSAS
+222 TETSAS
-235 TANNTTSETS
+235 TTNDTTSENSTNNSNNTT
-245 TDTTND
+245 
-251 TASVKELNKTGYV
+251 SVKELNKTGYV

-277 STEAIDGLSKNDKV
+277 STEAINGLSKNDKV
-291 EITGE
+291 DIIGE

-310 YVSAKYISDTKV
+310 YVSAKYILDTKV

-332 LKETASE
+332 IRNAE
-339 EKVTTE
+339 E
-345 QENDET
+345 QEKTEEVEETNTET
-351 EESEEEAT
+351 EETDETDTNTVS
-359 ESTTGISGAE
+359 SSTGISGAE

-382 VAGGASPSTGFDCSG
+382 VAGGSSPSIGFDCSG
-397 FTTYVY
+397 FTIYVY

-418 KNGTSV
+418 KNGVAV
-424 SKSNLQLGDIII
+424 SKNNLQPGDILI

-450 YIGDNKFIHAA
+450 YVGGNDFIHAA

>member
-11 VLMTIFLLILS
+11 VLMTMFLLILS
-22 GKVEATTGKINTETA
+22 GKAEATTGKINTETA
-37 RLREKPNTT
+37 RLREEPNTT

-84 SAKLVNAEKTTSTK
+84 SAKLVDAEKTTSTK
-98 VEDTANT
+98 VEDTTNT
-105 TDNKNTETT
+105 TDNKTTETT

-120 TDTVKEEPLTDIDVS
+120 TEPEKEEPLTDIDVS
-135 DDIKENKEYDLQQE
+135 DDIKEKKEYDLQQE
-149 AEVKILPIMSSNTK
+149 VEVKILPIMSSNTK

-181 IECDTSC
+181 IECDKSC

-197 KLVKMGEDTTGNTV
+197 KLVKMEEDA
-211 EEQPTSNQEPE
+211 
-222 TSNNNETTETSAS
+222 TETSAS
-235 TANNTTSETS
+235 TTNDTTSENSTNNSNNTT
-245 TDTTND
+245 
-251 TASVKELNKTGYV
+251 SVKELNKTGYV

-277 STEAIDGLSKNDKV
+277 STEAINGLSKNDKV
-291 EITGE
+291 DIIGE

-332 LKETASE
+332 IRNAE
-339 EKVTTE
+339 E
-345 QENDET
+345 QEKTEEVEETNTET
-351 EESEEEAT
+351 EETDETDTNTVS
-359 ESTTGISGAE
+359 SSTGISGAE

-382 VAGGASPSTGFDCSG
+382 VAGGSSPSIGFDCSG
-397 FTTYVY
+397 FTIYVY

-418 KNGTSV
+418 KNGVAV
-424 SKSNLQLGDIII
+424 SKNNLQPGDILI

-450 YIGDNKFIHAA
+450 YVGGNDFIHAA

>member
-11 VLMTIFLLILS
+11 VLMTMFLLILS
-22 GKVEATTGKINTETA
+22 GKAEATTGKINTETA
-37 RLREKPNTT
+37 RLREEPNTT

-84 SAKLVNAEKTTSTK
+84 SAKLVDAEKTTSTK
-98 VEDTANT
+98 VEDTTNI
-105 TDNKNTETT
+105 TDNKTTETT

-120 TDTVKEEPLTDIDVS
+120 TEPEKEEPLTDIDVS

-188 GWIRTNVLK
+188 GWIRSNVLK
-197 KLVKMGEDTTGNTV
+197 KLVKMEED
-211 EEQPTSNQEPE
+211 
-222 TSNNNETTETSAS
+222 TTETSAS
-235 TANNTTSETS
+235 TTNDTTSENSTNNSNNTT
-245 TDTTND
+245 
-251 TASVKELNKTGYV
+251 SVKELNKTGYV

-277 STEAIDGLSKNDKV
+277 STEAINGLSKNDKV
-291 EITGE
+291 DIIGE

-332 LKETASE
+332 IRNVE
-339 EKVTTE
+339 E
-345 QENDET
+345 QEKTEEVEETNTET
-351 EESEEEAT
+351 EETDETDTNTVSS
-359 ESTTGISGAE
+359 STVISGVE

-382 VAGGASPSTGFDCSG
+382 VAGGSSPSIGFDCSG
-397 FTTYVY
+397 FTIYVY

-418 KNGTSV
+418 KNGVAV
-424 SKSNLQLGDIII
+424 SKNNLQPGDILI

-450 YIGDNKFIHAA
+450 YVGGNDFIHAA

-480 YVGARR
+480 YMGARR

>member
-22 GKVEATTGKINTETA
+22 GKAEATTGKINTETA
-37 RLREKPNTT
+37 RLREEPNTT

-84 SAKLVNAEKTTSTK
+84 SAKLVDAEKTTSTK
-98 VEDTANT
+98 VEDTTNT
-105 TDNKNTETT
+105 TDNKTTETT

-120 TDTVKEEPLTDIDVS
+120 TEPEKEEPLTDIDVS
-135 DDIKENKEYDLQQE
+135 DDIKEKKEYNLQQE

-181 IECDTSC
+181 IECDKSC

-197 KLVKMGEDTTGNTV
+197 KLVKMEEDA
-211 EEQPTSNQEPE
+211 
-222 TSNNNETTETSAS
+222 TETSAS
-235 TANNTTSETS
+235 TTNDTTSENSTNNSNNTT
-245 TDTTND
+245 
-251 TASVKELNKTGYV
+251 SVKELNKTGYV

-277 STEAIDGLSKNDKV
+277 STEAINGLSKNDKV
-291 EITGE
+291 DIIGE

-332 LKETASE
+332 IRNAE
-339 EKVTTE
+339 E
-345 QENDET
+345 QEKTEEVEETNTET
-351 EESEEEAT
+351 EETDETDTNTVS
-359 ESTTGISGAE
+359 SSTGISGAE

-382 VAGGASPSTGFDCSG
+382 VAGGTSPSIGFDCAG
-397 FTTYVY
+397 FTIYVY

-418 KNGTSV
+418 KNGVAV
-424 SKSNLQLGDIII
+424 SKNNLQPGDILI

-450 YIGDNKFIHAA
+450 YVGGNDFIHAA

>member
-22 GKVEATTGKINTETA
+22 GKAEATTGKINTETA

-84 SAKLVNAEKTTSTK
+84 SAKLVDAEKTTSTK
-98 VEDTANT
+98 VEDTTNI
-105 TDNKNTETT
+105 TDNKTTETT

-120 TDTVKEEPLTDIDVS
+120 TEPVKEEPLTDIDVS

-149 AEVKILPIMSSNTK
+149 VEVKILPIMSSNTK

-181 IECDTSC
+181 IECDKSC

-197 KLVKMGEDTTGNTV
+197 KLVKMEEDA
-211 EEQPTSNQEPE
+211 
-222 TSNNNETTETSAS
+222 TETSAS
-235 TANNTTSETS
+235 TTNDTTSENSTNNSNNTT
-245 TDTTND
+245 
-251 TASVKELNKTGYV
+251 SVKELNKTGYV

-277 STEAIDGLSKNDKV
+277 STEAINGLSKNDKV
-291 EITGE
+291 DIIGE

-332 LKETASE
+332 IRNAE
-339 EKVTTE
+339 E
-345 QENDET
+345 QEKTEEVEETNTET
-351 EESEEEAT
+351 EETDETDTNTVS
-359 ESTTGISGAE
+359 SSTGISGVE

-382 VAGGASPSTGFDCSG
+382 VAGGSSPSIGFDCSG

-403 KHFGISLNRSSRDQI
+403 KHFGISLNRSSKGQI
-418 KNGTSV
+418 KNGVAV
-424 SKSNLQLGDIII
+424 SKNNLQPGDILI

-450 YIGDNKFIHAA
+450 YVGGNDFIHAA

>member
-11 VLMTIFLLILS
+11 VLMTMFLLILS

-37 RLREKPNTT
+37 RLREEPNTT

-84 SAKLVNAEKTTSTK
+84 SAKLVDAEKTTSTK
-98 VEDTANT
+98 VEDTTNI
-105 TDNKNTETT
+105 TDNKTTETT

-120 TDTVKEEPLTDIDVS
+120 TEPEKEEPLTDIDVS
-135 DDIKENKEYDLQQE
+135 DDIKEKKEYDLQQE
-149 AEVKILPIMSSNTK
+149 VEVKILPIMSSNTK

-181 IECDTSC
+181 IECDKSC

-197 KLVKMGEDTTGNTV
+197 KLVKMEEDA
-211 EEQPTSNQEPE
+211 
-222 TSNNNETTETSAS
+222 TETSAS
-235 TANNTTSETS
+235 TTNDTTSENSTNNSNNTT
-245 TDTTND
+245 
-251 TASVKELNKTGYV
+251 SVKELNKTGYV

-277 STEAIDGLSKNDKV
+277 STEAINGLSKNDKV
-291 EITGE
+291 DIIGE

-332 LKETASE
+332 IRNAE
-339 EKVTTE
+339 E
-345 QENDET
+345 QEKTEEVEETNTET
-351 EESEEEAT
+351 EETDETDTNTVS
-359 ESTTGISGAE
+359 SSTGISGAE

-382 VAGGASPSTGFDCSG
+382 VAGGSSPSIGFDCSG
-397 FTTYVY
+397 FTIYVY

-418 KNGTSV
+418 KNGVAV
-424 SKSNLQLGDIII
+424 SKNNLQPGDILI

-450 YIGDNKFIHAA
+450 YVGGNDFIHAA

>member
-22 GKVEATTGKINTETA
+22 GKAEATTGKINTETA

-84 SAKLVNAEKTTSTK
+84 SAKLVDAEKTTSTI
-98 VEDTANT
+98 VEVNT
-105 TDNKNTETT
+105 NTVDNKKTETT

-120 TDTVKEEPLTDIDVS
+120 TDTVKEESLTDIDVS

-197 KLVKMGEDTTGNTV
+197 KLVKMEEDA
-211 EEQPTSNQEPE
+211 
-222 TSNNNETTETSAS
+222 TETSAS
-235 TANNTTSETS
+235 TTNDTTSENSTNNSNNTT
-245 TDTTND
+245 
-251 TASVKELNKTGYV
+251 SVKELNKTGYV

-345 QENDET
+345 QEN
-351 EESEEEAT
+351 EEPEENEEEAN

-369 VVEYAKQYLGYKY
+369 VVEYAKQYLGCKY
-382 VAGGASPSTGFDCSG
+382 VAGGASPTTGFDCSG

-403 KHFGISLNRSSRDQI
+403 KHFGISLNRSSKDQI

-424 SKSNLQLGDIII
+424 SKSNLKLGDIII
-436 FNGSSNTSIGHVGI
+436 FKGSSNTSIGHVGI

-461 NSREGVIITSL
+461 NSKEGVIITSL

>member
-11 VLMTIFLLILS
+11 VLMTMFLLILS
-22 GKVEATTGKINTETA
+22 GKAEATTGKINTETA
-37 RLREKPNTT
+37 RLREEPNTT

-84 SAKLVNAEKTTSTK
+84 SAKLVDAEKTTSTK
-98 VEDTANT
+98 VEDTTNT
-105 TDNKNTETT
+105 TDNKTTETT

-120 TDTVKEEPLTDIDVS
+120 TEPEKEEPLTDIDVS

-197 KLVKMGEDTTGNTV
+197 KLVKMEED
-211 EEQPTSNQEPE
+211 
-222 TSNNNETTETSAS
+222 TTETSAS
-235 TANNTTSETS
+235 TTNDTTSENSTNNSNNTT
-245 TDTTND
+245 
-251 TASVKELNKTGYV
+251 SVKELNKTGYV

-277 STEAIDGLSKNDKV
+277 STEAINGLSKNDKV
-291 EITGE
+291 DIIGE

-332 LKETASE
+332 IRNAE
-339 EKVTTE
+339 E
-345 QENDET
+345 QEKTEEVEETNTET
-351 EESEEEAT
+351 EETDETDTNTVS
-359 ESTTGISGAE
+359 SSTGISGAE
-369 VVEYAKQYLGYKY
+369 VVEYAKQYLGCKY
-382 VAGGASPSTGFDCSG
+382 VAGGASPTTGFDCSG
-397 FTTYVY
+397 FTIYVY

-418 KNGTSV
+418 KNGVAV
-424 SKSNLQLGDIII
+424 SKNNLQPGDILI

-450 YIGDNKFIHAA
+450 YVGGNDFIHAA

>member
-11 VLMTIFLLILS
+11 VLMTMFLLILS
-22 GKVEATTGKINTETA
+22 GKAEATTGKINTETA
-37 RLREKPNTT
+37 RLREEPNTT

-84 SAKLVNAEKTTSTK
+84 SAKLVDAEKTTSTK
-98 VEDTANT
+98 VEDTTNT
-105 TDNKNTETT
+105 TDNKTTETT

-120 TDTVKEEPLTDIDVS
+120 TEPEKEEPLTDIDVS

-181 IECDTSC
+181 IECDKSC

-197 KLVKMGEDTTGNTV
+197 KLVKMEEDA
-211 EEQPTSNQEPE
+211 
-222 TSNNNETTETSAS
+222 TETSAS
-235 TANNTTSETS
+235 TTNDTTSENSTNNSNNTT
-245 TDTTND
+245 
-251 TASVKELNKTGYV
+251 SVKELNKTGYV

-277 STEAIDGLSKNDKV
+277 STEAINGLSKNDKV
-291 EITGE
+291 DIIGE

-332 LKETASE
+332 IRNAE
-339 EKVTTE
+339 E
-345 QENDET
+345 QEKTEEVEETNTET
-351 EESEEEAT
+351 EETDETDTNTVS
-359 ESTTGISGAE
+359 SSTGISGAE

-382 VAGGASPSTGFDCSG
+382 VAGGSSPSIGFDCSG
-397 FTTYVY
+397 FTIYVY

-418 KNGTSV
+418 KNGVAV
-424 SKSNLQLGDIII
+424 SKNNLQPGDILI

-450 YIGDNKFIHAA
+450 YVGGNDFIHAA

>member
-11 VLMTIFLLILS
+11 VLMTMFLLILS
-22 GKVEATTGKINTETA
+22 GKAEATTGKINTETA
-37 RLREKPNTT
+37 RLREEPNTT

-84 SAKLVNAEKTTSTK
+84 SAKLVDAEKTTSTK
-98 VEDTANT
+98 VEDTTNT
-105 TDNKNTETT
+105 TDNKTTETT

-120 TDTVKEEPLTDIDVS
+120 TEPEKEEPLTDIDVS

-197 KLVKMGEDTTGNTV
+197 KLVKMEED
-211 EEQPTSNQEPE
+211 
-222 TSNNNETTETSAS
+222 TTETSAS
-235 TANNTTSETS
+235 TTNDTTSENSTNNSNNTT
-245 TDTTND
+245 
-251 TASVKELNKTGYV
+251 SVKELNKTGYV

-277 STEAIDGLSKNDKV
+277 STEAINGLSKNDKV
-291 EITGE
+291 DIIGE

-332 LKETASE
+332 IRNAE
-339 EKVTTE
+339 E
-345 QENDET
+345 QEKTEEVEETNTET
-351 EESEEEAT
+351 EETDETDTNTVS
-359 ESTTGISGAE
+359 SSTGISGAE

-382 VAGGASPSTGFDCSG
+382 VAGGSSPSIGFDCSG
-397 FTTYVY
+397 FTIYVY

-418 KNGTSV
+418 KNGVAV
-424 SKSNLQLGDIII
+424 SKNNLQPGDILI

-450 YIGDNKFIHAA
+450 YVGGNDFIHAA